1 MKLWKY
7 GIACVAL
14 CILTCTS
21 STASAISVSDPTGD
35 VTYGD
40 ESGPIA
46 QVDNRSN
53 VDITQL
59 SAIVNGD
66 SVTLSLTVAGTIEIS
81 PDVLY
86 LAYVNSTDTQYSIAL
101 NHDSRAGISMNRNTK
116 EMKYTNG
123 SVTVTGNTLSAVF
136 NLDGIT
142 SMVVLSAF
150 TQAVKRY
157 STGRLALVWFDNAS
171 YMNIND
177 STDTNTNTSNNTDGN
192 NTNDNTVTSTGK
204 NTPGFELLLVIAA
217 VTITVILLKR
227 RR

>member
-1 MKLWKY
+1 ML
-7 GIACVAL
+7 ICA
-14 CILTCTS
+14 S

-35 VTYGD
+35 VWYGD

-86 LAYVNSTDTQYSIAL
+86 IVFVNSTDTQYSIAL
-101 NHDSRAGISMNRNTK
+101 NNDNGEGVSMNRNTK
-116 EMKYTNG
+116 VTKYTNG

-136 NLDGIT
+136 NLDGST
-142 SMVVLSAF
+142 SMVVLSAL

-157 STGRLALVWFDNAS
+157 STDRLAYVWYDNAS
-171 YMNIND
+171 SMNIKD
-177 STDTNTNTSNNTDGN
+177 STDTNTK
-192 NTNDNTVTSTGK
+192 TNGK
-204 NTPGFELLLVIAA
+204 NTPGFESLPVIAA

-227 RR
+227 RY

>member
-1 MKLWKY
+1 MKLYTRKY
-7 GIACVAL
+7 GIVGVAL
-14 CILTCTS
+14 CMLIFAS
-21 STASAISVSDPTGD
+21 STVSAISVSDPTGD
-35 VTYGD
+35 VWYGD

-66 SVTLSLTVAGTIEIS
+66 RVTLSLTVAGTIEIS

-86 LAYVNSTDTQYSIAL
+86 IVTANSTDTQYNIAL
-101 NHDSRAGISMNRNTK
+101 MNDNREATSMNRDSKVTK
-116 EMKYTNG
+116 FTNG

-136 NLDGIT
+136 NLDGST
-142 SMVVLSAF
+142 SMVVLSALA
-150 TQAVKRY
+150 QADKRS
-157 STGRLALVWFDNAS
+157 STGKLVYVWFDNAS
-171 YMNIND
+171 YTNIKD
-177 STDTNTNTSNNTDGN
+177 STDTNTNTN
-192 NTNDNTVTSTGK
+192 K
-204 NTPGFELLLVIAA
+204 NTPGFELLPVIAA